1 MCFPAA
7 CSAAA
12 GRSLTDLSDQRPIQ
26 TFISQTF
33 ISRKRA
39 PGHSSRWGTIVE
51 GMHILHVVG
60 ARPNFMKAAPVR
72 RVLERWPGVRQTVV
86 HTGQHYDK
94 NLSDVFFSQLNMP
107 EPDVNLEVG
116 SGSHA
121 GQTAEV
127 MRRFE
132 PVVLERKPDVVLV
145 YGDVN
150 STMAAALVCSKLL
163 VRVGHV
169 EAGLRSF
176 DRTMPEEINRM
187 VTDRL
192 ADMLF
197 TPSEDGD
204 INLEREGVPAEKI
217 YRVGNVM
224 IDSLVQ
230 LLPAAMQCSK
240 NGLPD
245 RYALVT
251 LHRPSNVDDS
261 ASLQRILQALLEVN
275 RQLEVIFPV
284 HPRTRQ
290 RIEQFGINLEKLH
303 LLEPLPYVEF
313 LSLQRRAAVVITD
326 SGGIQEETT
335 YLGVPCLTLRSN
347 TERPVT
353 VTMGTNIL
361 IGHDLGRLSS
371 ELSKILEGKGKKG
384 TLPPLWDGHAA
395 ERIADVL
402 RGAQMDHPPRQV
414 DFAASEG

>member
-1 MCFPAA
+1 
-7 CSAAA
+7 
-12 GRSLTDLSDQRPIQ
+12 
-26 TFISQTF
+26 
-33 ISRKRA
+33 
-39 PGHSSRWGTIVE
+39 
-51 GMHILHVVG
+51 MHILHVVG
-60 ARPNFMKAAPVR
+60 ARPNFMKAAPVMR
-72 RVLERWPGVRQTVV
+72 ALKKWPEARQTLV

-107 EPDVNLEVG
+107 EPDVNLQVG

-121 GQTAEV
+121 RQTAEV
-127 MRRFE
+127 MTRFE

-150 STMAAALVCSKLL
+150 STVAAALVCSKLL
-163 VRVGHV
+163 IRVAHV

-176 DRTMPEEINRM
+176 DRTMPEEINRI

-204 INLEREGVPAEKI
+204 INLEREGIPAEKI

-230 LLPAAMQCSK
+230 FLPVAMQRSK

-261 ASLQRILQALLEVN
+261 ASLQSIFKALLEVN
-275 RQLEVIFPV
+275 EQLEVVFPV

-290 RIEQFGINLEKLH
+290 RIEQFGINIEKLH
-303 LLEPLPYVEF
+303 LLEPLPYIEF
-313 LSLQRRAAVVITD
+313 LALQRRAAVVITD

-347 TERPVT
+347 TERLVT
-353 VTMGTNIL
+353 VTLGTNVL
-361 IGHDLGRLSS
+361 IGQDLGRLSS

-395 ERIADVL
+395 ERIAEALHDS
-402 RGAQMDHPPRQV
+402 RDISSA
-414 DFAASEG
+414 